1 MITLRKSDERG
12 HADHGWLKSQHSF
25 SFADYH
31 DPAHMGFRSLRVI
44 NEDRVQPGMGFGTH
58 PHRDMEILT
67 YILEGSLAHK
77 DSMGNGRTISAGQL
91 QTMSAGSG
99 IFHSEFNASAKEPV
113 HFIQIWI
120 RPNQRGLTP
129 SYAEWNPPADTS
141 SRKQTL
147 LASPDGREDSA
158 CIAQDALLW
167 LVKLLPGE
175 HLEEAIDTSR
185 GIWVQVMRGSME
197 VNGHLLE
204 EGGAAALEDEA
215 RLVISSASGAEALV
229 FDLA

>member
-1 MITLRKSDERG
+1 MISLRKKDERG
-12 HADHGWLKSQHSF
+12 YANHGWLESYHSF

-77 DSMGNGRTISAGQL
+77 DSMGNGRTITPGQL
-91 QTMSAGSG
+91 QTMSAGTG
-99 IFHSEFNASAKEPV
+99 ILHSEFNASHKDLV

-120 RPNQRGLTP
+120 RPDRRNLTP
-129 SYAEWNPPADTS
+129 SYAEWNPPVGAAAQ
-141 SRKQTL
+141 KQTL
-147 LASPDGREDSA
+147 LASPDGRDESA
-158 CIAQDALLW
+158 TISQDALLS
-167 LVKLLPGE
+167 LVKLAPGDS
-175 HLEEAIDTSR
+175 LENTIAKER
-185 GIWVQVMRGSME
+185 GIWVQVTRGALE
-197 VNGHLLE
+197 ANGHTLTA
-204 EGGAAALEDEA
+204 GDAIAPEDEA
-215 RLVISSASGAEALV
+215 VLTLSSQDGGEALV